1 MSFLEWV
8 SLRAELEDHQRAGP
22 RECTCPVAHPCS
34 PCIHF
39 TSGFPGS
46 SGTMRWCASY
56 THAVL
61 VASRQSTGM
70 SSSPYST
77 GPAHVPW
84 EADST
89 PSFLTFAGPR
99 LENVAKWKRV
109 LHYCQLPLTT
119 QGTGPFQ
126 CFWFLLPLKVYW
138 VIISKGCCFL
148 ILSGKQLKDCFWR
161 LIVAVYLRSSLSSPS
176 NLTNKLPNYGNA
188 LKHSPFLSLSAREK

>member
-1 MSFLEWV
+1 MHMPGGTSMQPLYPFHFWLPWPAQV
-8 SLRAELEDHQRAGP
+8 
-22 RECTCPVAHPCS
+22 PCADV
-34 PCIHF
+34 P
-39 TSGFPGS
+39 
-46 SGTMRWCASY
+46 A
-56 THAVL
+56 THML
-61 VASRQSTGM
+61 CWW
-70 SSSPYST
+70 
-77 GPAHVPW
+77 PADNQQACLHLLTAQVPW
-84 EADST
+84 KADST
-89 PSFLTFAGPR
+89 PSFLTFAGPH